1 MKKYSLV
8 ILASLVVVAGSVKIS
23 FFSGESDGKCQW
35 KGIADLFGGDG
46 REEGGVVI

>member
-8 ILASLVVVAGSVKIS
+8 ILASLVVVAGSLRYL
-23 FFSGESDGKCQW
+23 SGESDGKCQW

>member
-8 ILASLVVVAGSVKIS
+8 ILASLVVVAGSLRYLS
-23 FFSGESDGKCQW
+23 SLGESDGKCQW

>member
-8 ILASLVVVAGSVKIS
+8 ILAALVVVAGSLRYLSSLARVTANV
-23 FFSGESDGKCQW
+23 SGRELP
-35 KGIADLFGGDG
+35 IYLGGDG